1 LDEFLE
7 QDLFG
12 ALVGQA
18 DEVAGT
24 LRRHLQ
30 VLDLAEVAL
39 QAAAGLEAAAVITF
53 IRAERIIGR
62 LGVGDT
68 PRNSRSGASKSVTP
82 TSKQRL
88 EATEC
93 RACRGSA
100 AAHRARCSRQKS
112 RCGSFAVGRP
122 QWRGAYGRIRWLTH
136 HGRNLLRAARCSH
149 QPHAEL
155 KAQGAQIFVTA
166 GYPTTAATK
175 AAGLATVAYT
185 GAGDPVATGL
195 IESWTHPGG
204 LVTGISDIAA
214 TLTVKRLEFLKA
226 LSPNLKRVAILWNA
240 DDRAMTLRYEASAA
254 TAQLQGLIIQGLGV
268 REPDDFNGAFEAMD
282 HDKPDAILMVSDAL
296 MILNRKRIIDFAA
309 ARRLPAI
316 YEADNYARDGGLM
329 SYGADVKES
338 LTRAAAMVDRIF
350 KGTRPGDIPFEQPT
364 RYLFV
369 MNLKVARAMGLEPPV
384 TLLGLADEVIE

>member
-1 LDEFLE
+1 MFTRRQTVTGILAVATAAVAPAIAETGPTLR
-7 QDLFG
+7 LG
-12 ALVGQA
+12 ALSG
-18 DEVAGT
+18 VAPMGP
-24 LRRHLQ
+24 
-30 VLDLAEVAL
+30 
-39 QAAAGLEAAAVITF
+39 
-53 IRAERIIGR
+53 
-62 LGVGDT
+62 DT
-68 PRNSRSGASKSVTP
+68 PLGKILIGA
-82 TSKQRL
+82 L
-88 EATEC
+88 AD
-93 RACRGSA
+93 RG
-100 AAHRARCSRQKS
+100 
-112 RCGSFAVGRP
+112 
-122 QWRGAYGRIRWLTH
+122 YTI
-136 HGRNLLRAARCSH
+136 GRNLSFDARGAMAHMEKLPSLI
-149 QPHAEL
+149 AEL

-254 TAQLQGLIIQGLGV
+254 TAQMQGLTIQGLGV